1 MAQLRRHFQGGFLT
15 TKAAPE
21 GAAEM
26 YRVNARHDGVASP
39 YRHSAA
45 VPRSYDEHCPLSYAG
60 MTQIRFKGTK
70 AVALSQPM
78 RAPLVEFTNKS

>member
-1 MAQLRRHFQGGFLT
+1 
-15 TKAAPE
+15 
-21 GAAEM
+21 M
-26 YRVNARHDGVASP
+26 YRVNARHNSIASP
-39 YRHSAA
+39 NRHSDA

-78 RAPLVEFTNKS
+78 RAPLVEFTYRS